1 MSLITLRL
9 IGLTL
14 TLALMAGCAQT
25 HSGYWQDRF
34 TSHFNNDPYTQIDVD
49 ELLSFG
55 ANMANVQAA
64 SRAELCKSLLMR
76 QKNSEDAGIRLH
88 LMVGRL
94 LSDDCGSISSI
105 LDGIRAIPTD
115 YLSDTRLQRLV
126 SIHTE
131 ALKRMDRGGQGKRTT
146 IQRNSRK
153 TKPLTKSKDSKETK
167 PINQDENRLLREKL
181 EAIRSMEKQ
190 LDESSN
196 GSQ

>member
-1 MSLITLRL
+1 MLLNTLRH

-14 TLALMAGCAQT
+14 TLALMSGCTQT

-76 QKNSEDAGIRLH
+76 QKNSEDAGIQLH

-94 LSDDCGSISSI
+94 LSDDCGSIPSV
-105 LDGIRAIPTD
+105 LEGIRAIPTD
-115 YLSDTRLQRLV
+115 YLSDPRLQRLV

-131 ALKRMDRGGQGKRTT
+131 ALKRMDRGGQGKRST
-146 IQRNSRK
+146 IQHNSRK
-153 TKPLTKSKDSKETK
+153 TKPLSKSKEPKETK
-167 PINQDENRLLREKL
+167 PTNQDENRLLREKL

>member
-1 MSLITLRL
+1 MFLNTLRR
-9 IGLTL
+9 IALTL
-14 TLALMAGCAQT
+14 TLALITGCTQT
-25 HSGYWQDRF
+25 HSSYWQNRF
-34 TSHFNNDPYTQIDVD
+34 PTHFNNDPYTQIDVD

-55 ANMANVQAA
+55 ANMANVPAA

-76 QKNSEDAGIRLH
+76 QKSSQDAGIQLH

-94 LSDDCGSISSI
+94 LSDSCGSIPSI
-105 LDGIRAIPTD
+105 LEGIRAIPAD

-126 SIHTE
+126 SINTE
-131 ALKRMDRGGQGKRTT
+131 ALKRMEYSPGKRSS
-146 IQRNSRK
+146 IERSSQRA
-153 TKPLTKSKDSKETK
+153 KPLIKSKDTNETK

-190 LDESSN
+190 LDESGD

>member
-1 MSLITLRL
+1 MLLNTLRY

-14 TLALMAGCAQT
+14 TLALMSGCTQT

-94 LSDDCGSISSI
+94 LSDDCGSIPSI
-105 LDGIRAIPTD
+105 LDGVRAIPTD
-115 YLSDTRLQRLV
+115 YLSDARLQRLV

-131 ALKRMDRGGQGKRTT
+131 ALKRMDRGQEKRST
-146 IQRNSRK
+146 IQHNSRK

-167 PINQDENRLLREKL
+167 PTNQDENRLLREKL

-190 LDESSN
+190 LDESSI